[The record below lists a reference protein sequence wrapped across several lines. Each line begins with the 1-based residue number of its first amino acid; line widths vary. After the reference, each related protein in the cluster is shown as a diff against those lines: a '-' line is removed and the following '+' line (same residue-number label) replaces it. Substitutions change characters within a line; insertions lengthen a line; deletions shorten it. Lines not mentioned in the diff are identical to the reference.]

1 MNYDPLAPAEGR
13 NLKCTKCKA
22 HDIRNHKN
30 CIDYKD
36 HSMPKFSTNSD
47 FEGILKKTHKVK
59 TSYTYTK
66 NSQLI
71 LECNKTQISIICRK
85 RIDGK
90 YQKTSIGN
98 ADGKILSDVIKLFNS
113 YLFQADAQEKDES
126 DKCPTLIDY
135 FNGDYITTVASYKR
149 SLDQDKAFLEL
160 HIFPHIGRKEL
171 NKIGKNDVNHLI
183 QNLSQNGYKPS
194 SQKRFISCLS
204 AVLTHA
210 VNNDVIPSNPVLQV
224 KKPQIKKSA
233 REIPAFDVFKKI
245 LKAARSHHDC
255 VIGVLVTSAIR
266 TGARLSEVKN
276 AKWEHIDI
284 ESKTWFF
291 PLTKSNTSRKISIP
305 QDLIYDLNKLKLLRP
320 DTTYIFQSEKI
331 KAPIPKPH
339 IKWKKFLVE
348 HNLPDI
354 RFHDLRHSFATY
366 ALEKGSFTLIELRDH
381 LGHASVS
388 TTQIYTK
395 ASHET
400 TAAKLSNFMN

>member
-1 MNYDPLAPAEGR
+1 M
-13 NLKCTKCKA
+13 
-22 HDIRNHKN
+22 
-30 CIDYKD
+30 
-36 HSMPKFSTNSD
+36 
-47 FEGILKKTHKVK
+47 
-59 TSYTYTK
+59 
-66 NSQLI
+66 
-71 LECNKTQISIICRK
+71 
-85 RIDGK
+85 
-90 YQKTSIGN
+90 
-98 ADGKILSDVIKLFNS
+98 
-113 YLFQADAQEKDES
+113 
-126 DKCPTLIDY
+126 
-135 FNGDYITTVASYKR
+135 
-149 SLDQDKAFLEL
+149 EL

-171 NKIGKNDVNHLI
+171 NKIGKNDVNNLI

-320 DTTYIFQSEKI
+320 DTTYIFQSEK
-331 KAPIPKPH
+331 
-339 IKWKKFLVE
+339 
-348 HNLPDI
+348 
-354 RFHDLRHSFATY
+354 
-366 ALEKGSFTLIELRDH
+366 
-381 LGHASVS
+381 
-388 TTQIYTK
+388 
-395 ASHET
+395 
-400 TAAKLSNFMN
+400 